1 MIKLFNIEQ
10 TFKILT
16 VWAQSAGPWTHWGP
30 AHFLGEVQA
39 VVGTLGVGL
48 ALLTP
53 DRGHHSP
60 PEWGKDKGP
69 PGAPCLQTQS
79 HWWVNPPGGA
89 HSSSGNVVSARPQDT
104 CADVCSVGR
113 REPQIP
119 STPRRASLT
128 NQPEKRGTAGGKQAA
143 ATAPDLPN
151 SDCPGVKS
159 FSIPRVARGGCRFG
173 ESS

>member
-1 MIKLFNIEQ
+1 MLGHGCAGSRR
-10 TFKILT
+10 TF
-16 VWAQSAGPWTHWGP
+16 WARCRQWSAR
-30 AHFLGEVQA
+30 
-39 VVGTLGVGL
+39 LGVRL

-60 PEWGKDKGP
+60 PKSGGDKGP
-69 PGAPCLQTQS
+69 PRAPCLQTQG
-79 HWWVNPPGGA
+79 HWWVNPPGRA

-104 CADVCSVGR
+104 CADLCSVGR

-128 NQPEKRGTAGGKQAA
+128 NRPSAHCLSQEPLGQAEKRGTARGKQVA
-143 ATAPDLPN
+143 ATAWDLPT
-151 SDCPGVKS
+151 SDRPDVKS

-173 ESS
+173 ES